1 MQIVALVHICARL
14 GISLISYLWRFRSFL
29 VKNFLS
35 HWPQTNFLS
44 RDPFMVLD
52 PAWTFRWFISSSCKY
67 KYNYKSSAPPADT
80 NTNHQLL
87 LQIQIKIISSSW
99 KYKYRYSYQSSA
111 PPAQM
116 WIINQQNC
124 RKIPDSKASF
134 YRFCSQAG
142 PLLQSASPNK
152 RNTYYS
158 GKRCFM
164 FLWHSLV
171 AEYLIFYE
179 ANGEK
184 QAVTQ

>member
-1 MQIVALVHICARL
+1 MQIVALVHICAWLR
-14 GISLISYLWRFRSFL
+14 IYLIFYLWRFRSFL

-99 KYKYRYSYQSSA
+99 KYKYRYSYQIPIFSSSSSDVNYYSTKLSENTWLESIILQILQSSWPSSA
-111 PPAQM
+111 ECIA
-116 WIINQQNC
+116 
-124 RKIPDSKASF
+124 
-134 YRFCSQAG
+134 
-142 PLLQSASPNK
+142 
-152 RNTYYS
+152 
-158 GKRCFM
+158 
-164 FLWHSLV
+164 
-171 AEYLIFYE
+171 
-179 ANGEK
+179 
-184 QAVTQ
+184 

>member
-1 MQIVALVHICARL
+1 MLGLV
-14 GISLISYLWRFRSFL
+14 YLWYL
-29 VKNFLS
+29 
-35 HWPQTNFLS
+35 TC
-44 RDPFMVLD
+44 DVLD
-52 PAWTFRWFISSSCKY
+52 LFLWRTFCHIGRRQTFYRGTLSWSLTQRELSGG
-67 KYNYKSSAPPADT
+67 SSAPPVNT
-80 NTNHQLL
+80 NT
-87 LQIQIKIISSSW
+87 ITIISSSW

-116 WIINQQNC
+116 WIITQQNC

-152 RNTYYS
+152 RNTYDS

>member
-1 MQIVALVHICARL
+1 MQIVALVHICAWL
-14 GISLISYLWRFRSFL
+14 GISLIFYLWRFRSFL

-67 KYNYKSSAPPADT
+67 KYKSSAPPT
-80 NTNHQLL
+80 NTNKNHQLL
-87 LQIQIKIISSSW
+87 LEIQIQIQLPNTNLQLLQL
-99 KYKYRYSYQSSA
+99 R
-111 PPAQM
+111 
-116 WIINQQNC
+116 C
-124 RKIPDSKASF
+124 EIPGSKASF

-152 RNTYYS
+152 RNTYDS

-164 FLWHSLV
+164 FL
-171 AEYLIFYE
+171 
-179 ANGEK
+179 
-184 QAVTQ
+184 